1 MDREL
6 WKEVNDILYEWLV
19 DNGLDRKVSGA
30 ELDYLTDRIAE
41 AVETHIRRER

>member
-6 WKEVNDILYEWLV
+6 WKEINDLLFEWLAE
-19 DNGLDRKVSGA
+19 NGLDRKVAGT

-41 AVETHIRRER
+41 AVETHIRSRK